1 MRGGEG
7 ERKKERGR
15 RGRKATHKT
24 PCVKWEELGGKRM
37 VESVLKIW
45 GLRKV
50 ES

>member
-1 MRGGEG
+1 MRGEEG

-24 PCVKWEELGGKRM
+24 PCVKWELGGKRV